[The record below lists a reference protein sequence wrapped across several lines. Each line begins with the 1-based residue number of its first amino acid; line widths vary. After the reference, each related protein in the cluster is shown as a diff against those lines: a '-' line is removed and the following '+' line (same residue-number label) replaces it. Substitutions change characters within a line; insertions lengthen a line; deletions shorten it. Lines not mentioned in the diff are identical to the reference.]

1 MDIASYGIIGRVY
14 MNQIEQNLKQTI
26 VDAVKKAFDKEMSI
40 DDIVIEIPKDKEH
53 GDYATNTAMRLTK
66 ELKKNPREIAS
77 SLIEAMDFKK
87 GSIEKCDIAGP
98 GFINFTISK
107 TSLAGIIHKVIDQG
121 ETYGNNTSGNQLK
134 ILVEYVSANPTG
146 DLHLGHARGAA
157 WGDSVTRLMKA
168 SGYDVCREFYVN
180 DAGNQ
185 INNLAYSLLARYHQ
199 FFGIDK
205 EMPEDGYYGKDVIGI
220 AEEMANT
227 YGKKYL
233 NDDSEETFLF
243 FKKEGIRLELEKLKK
258 DLDYFRVHFDV
269 FTSEQTLH
277 DDGKVEEALQK
288 LTALGKTYEKD
299 GAIWFAS
306 TEYGDDKD
314 RVLKKSDG
322 SYTYLVPDIAYHIT
336 KFERGYEKLVNFW
349 GADHHGYI
357 PRMKAALQALGKEK
371 DDLEVDIIQM
381 VRLVEDGVEVKMS
394 KRTGN
399 AVTIR
404 ELCDEVGVDAVRYF
418 FVQRA
423 LDTHL
428 DFDMNLARKQSNDN
442 PVYYAQYAHARIC
455 SILRQAQGYKQTENY
470 DRLTHEK
477 ETDLLKLINE
487 FTNVVADAARDRA
500 PHKVCNYIQRLAQH
514 FHSFYNVC
522 KVINPEDEELSS
534 QRLGL
539 LLATKITLKNAL
551 ALIGVEAIEKM

>member
-1 MDIASYGIIGRVY
+1 
-14 MNQIEQNLKQTI
+14 MNQIETNLKQAI
-26 VDAVKKAFDKEMSI
+26 AVAVKQAFDKEM
-40 DDIVIEIPKDKEH
+40 DEQDIVIEIPKDTSH

-66 ELKKNPREIAS
+66 EVKKNPREIAQTIIS
-77 SLIEAMDFKK
+77 VLDFEKGAIE
-87 GSIEKCDIAGP
+87 SCEVAGP
-98 GFINFTISK
+98 GFINFRIK
-107 TSLAGIIHKVIDQG
+107 NTSLADVIHRVIKEGDA
-121 ETYGNNTSGNQLK
+121 YGTNTSGNHLK

-157 WGDSVTRLMKA
+157 WGDCVTRLLSA

-199 FFGIDK
+199 YFGIDK

-220 AEEMANT
+220 AEEMA
-227 YGKKYL
+227 KKYDKKYI
-233 NDDSEETFLF
+233 NDKSEETLQF
-243 FKKEGIRLELEKLKK
+243 FKKEGIRLELEKLKR

-269 FTSEQTLH
+269 FTSEQSLH
-277 DDGKVEEALQK
+277 DEGKVEAALQT
-288 LTALGKTYEKD
+288 LINLNKTFEED
-299 GAIWFAS
+299 GAIWFRS
-306 TEYGDDKD
+306 TDYGDDKD

-357 PRMKAALQALGKEK
+357 PRMKAALQALGKQK
-371 DDLEVDIIQM
+371 DALEVDIIQM
-381 VRLVEDGVEVKMS
+381 VRLVEDGTELKMS

-399 AVTIR
+399 AITIR
-404 ELCDEVGVDAVRYF
+404 ELCDEVGVDSVRYF

-428 DFDMNLARKQSNDN
+428 DFDMSLAKKQSNDN

-455 SILRQAQGYKQTENY
+455 SILRQAQGYKTAESFEK
-470 DRLTHEK
+470 LTHEK
-477 ETDLLKLINE
+477 EIALLKLINE
-487 FTNVVADAARDRA
+487 FGNIVADSARDRA
-500 PHKVCNYIQRLAQH
+500 PHKMCNYIQKLAQY
-514 FHSFYNVC
+514 FHSFYNAC
-522 KVINPEDEELSS
+522 KVINPEDELLSS
-534 QRLGL
+534 QRLRL

-551 ALIGVEAIEKM
+551 QLIGVDAIEKM